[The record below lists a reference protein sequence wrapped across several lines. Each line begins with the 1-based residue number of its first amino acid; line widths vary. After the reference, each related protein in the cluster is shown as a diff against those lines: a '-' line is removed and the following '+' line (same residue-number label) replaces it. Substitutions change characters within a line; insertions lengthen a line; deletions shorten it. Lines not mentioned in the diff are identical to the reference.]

1 MISMNRTT
9 FIMATLCVCLAGLV
23 LSGCAVGP
31 DYVKPQVDIPP
42 AYKESGQWQTARPMD
57 DSPRGPWWTIFADTE
72 LDRLMEI
79 LNRQNP
85 SIAQAEAQY
94 RQSQA
99 LLRQAESGLL
109 PSLSATAAMTHGTL
123 NPGAGGT
130 DQYSLAAGAS
140 WEVDVWGGVRREI
153 EAGSAQQAASAAQ
166 LSAIRLSSQAQLASA
181 YLQLVVADQQLRQ
194 LEDSEKILQQT
205 LLLTRNQYNA
215 GVASPASVTLAESQ
229 LKAAQAGRVQRQ
241 LSRAQLE
248 HAIAASLGLPPA
260 SLTLHPPSLAPRL
273 PQIPGGLPSSLLER
287 RPDIASAER
296 KVAQANAQIGVATAA
311 FFPNLTLSA
320 SGGYRGA
327 SFADWISAP
336 NQIWSVGPQL
346 ALSLFD
352 GGLRRAQTDQAIA
365 AYDASVAGY
374 RQTVLAALQAVED
387 NLSAQSKLA
396 EQAELQQAAL
406 TAATRAETIT
416 LNQYRAGMVGYLSV
430 LAAQN
435 TRILAETT
443 LWSVKSSQ
451 YNSSVALISALGGG
465 W

>member
-1 MISMNRTT
+1 MITMNKALFRS
-9 FIMATLCVCLAGLV
+9 TLILCLVGFV
-23 LSGCAVGP
+23 LSSCAVGP
-31 DYVKPQVDIPP
+31 DYVKPQVDIPST
-42 AYKESGQWQTARPMD
+42 YKESRQWQTARPMD
-57 DSPRGPWWTIFADTE
+57 DSPRGLWWTIFADQE
-72 LDRLMEI
+72 LDRLMAI

-94 RQSQA
+94 RQSLA
-99 LLRQAESGLL
+99 LLRQAEAGLL
-109 PSLSATAAMTHGTL
+109 PSLSATAAATHGTL
-123 NPGAGGT
+123 TPGAGVSS
-130 DQYSLAAGAS
+130 QYSVGASAS
-140 WEVDVWGGVRREI
+140 WEADVWGGVRRGI
-153 EAGSAQQAASAAQ
+153 EAGKAKEAASSAQ
-166 LSAIRLSSQAQLASA
+166 LSAIRLSSQAQLASV

-205 LLLTRNQYNA
+205 LVLTRNQYNA

-229 LKAAQAGRVQRQ
+229 LKTAQALRVQRQ

-248 HAIAASLGLPPA
+248 HAIAASLGMAPA
-260 SLTLHPPSLAPRL
+260 SVTLQPISRAPRL
-273 PQIPGGLPSSLLER
+273 PHIPAGLPSTLLER

-296 KVAQANAQIGVATAA
+296 NMAQANAQIGVATAA
-311 FFPNLTLSA
+311 FFPNLSLSA

-365 AYDASVAGY
+365 VYEASVSSY

-387 NLSAQSKLA
+387 NLSAQSLLA
-396 EQAELQQAAL
+396 EQAELQQGAL
-406 TAATRAETIT
+406 TAATRAETII
-416 LNQYRAGMVGYLSV
+416 LNQYRAGTVGYLSV

-435 TRILAETT
+435 TRIQAEST
-443 LWSVKSSQ
+443 LWNVKSSQ
-451 YNSSVALISALGGG
+451 FSSCVGLISALGGS

>member
-1 MISMNRTT
+1 MISMNR
-9 FIMATLCVCLAGLV
+9 IMLMTSLSVCFVSLV
-23 LSGCAVGP
+23 LSSCAVGP

-42 AYKESGQWQTARPMD
+42 TYKESGQWQAARPMD
-57 DSPRGPWWTIFADTE
+57 DSPRGPWWTIFADKE

-85 SIAQAEAQY
+85 TIAQAEAQY

-99 LLRQAESGLL
+99 LLRQAEAGLM
-109 PSLSATAAMTHGTL
+109 PSLSTTASTTHGTL
-123 NPGAGGT
+123 TPGAGVST
-130 DQYSLAAGAS
+130 QYSVAASAS
-140 WEVDVWGGVRREI
+140 WEADVWGGVRRSI
-153 EAGSAQQAASAAQ
+153 EAGKAKEAASSAQ
-166 LSAIRLSSQAQLASA
+166 LSAIRLSSQAQLASV

-194 LEDSEKILQQT
+194 LEDSEKTLQQT
-205 LLLTRNQYNA
+205 LVLTRNQYDA

-229 LKAAQAGRVQRQ
+229 LKTAQAGRVQRQ

-248 HAIAASLGLPPA
+248 HAIAASLGQAPA
-260 SLTLHPPSLAPRL
+260 SLSLQPINLAPRL
-273 PQIPGGLPSSLLER
+273 PQIPAGLPSTLLER

-296 KVAQANAQIGVATAA
+296 NMAQANAQIGVATSA

-387 NLSAQSKLA
+387 NLSAQSLLA
-396 EQAELQQAAL
+396 EQAELQQGAL

-416 LNQYRAGMVGYLSV
+416 LNQYRAGTVGYLSV

-435 TRILAETT
+435 TRIVAENN

-451 YNSSVALISALGGG
+451 YSSCVGLISALGGS

>member
-1 MISMNRTT
+1 MISMNRITLMT
-9 FIMATLCVCLAGLV
+9 ALCVCLVGLV
-23 LSGCAVGP
+23 LSSCAVGP

-42 AYKESGQWQTARPMD
+42 AYKESGQWQAARPMD
-57 DSPRGPWWTIFADTE
+57 DSPRGPWWTIFADKE

-99 LLRQAESGLL
+99 LLRQAEAGLMPTL
-109 PSLSATAAMTHGTL
+109 NATASSSHGTL
-123 NPGAGGT
+123 TPGAGGT
-130 DQYSLAAGAS
+130 NQYSVAASAS
-140 WEVDVWGGVRREI
+140 WEADVWGGVRRTI
-153 EAGSAQQAASAAQ
+153 EAGKAKEAASSAQ
-166 LSAIRLSSQAQLASA
+166 LSAIRLSSQAQLATA

-194 LEDSEKILQQT
+194 LEASEKIVQQT
-205 LLLTRNQYNA
+205 LVLTRNQYNA

-229 LKAAQAGRVQRQ
+229 LKTAQALRVQRQ

-248 HAIAASLGLPPA
+248 HAIAASLGMAPA
-260 SLTLHPPSLAPRL
+260 SLTLQPISLAPRL
-273 PQIPGGLPSSLLER
+273 PQIPAGLPSTLLER

-296 KVAQANAQIGVATAA
+296 NMAQANAQIGVATAA

-346 ALSLFD
+346 ALTLFD

-365 AYDASVAGY
+365 AYEASVAGY

-387 NLSAQSKLA
+387 NLSAQSLLA
-396 EQAELQQAAL
+396 EQAELQQGAL

-416 LNQYRAGMVGYLSV
+416 LNQYQAGTVGYLSV

-435 TRILAETT
+435 SRIVAENT

-451 YNSSVALISALGGG
+451 YSSCVGLISSLGGS